1 MKSIKFP
8 KFRIIHQ
15 FNNFKKKTFALLIH
29 LSWWMMVCNRVL
41 MMILHL
47 RL

>member
-15 FNNFKKKTFALLIH
+15 FTNFQKKTFALLNH
-29 LSWWMMVCNRVL
+29 QSWLMMVCNRVL